1 MPIMLFIGINDDDFL
16 TKQISIVGFNMG
28 HFNMCLRQY
37 AGLISVVTHNDLWG
51 LI

>member
-16 TKQISIVGFNMG
+16 TKQISIVDFNMG

-37 AGLISVVTHNDLWG
+37 AGLISVVKDNDLWD